1 MVKKLFRLDWILVA
15 AVLLLSGISLLVLYS
30 FSDAETFLTGS
41 VFLKQVIFMGVGI
54 VGMIFFALLDYH
66 YLRSYARYI
75 YFAMLAVL
83 LAVVFFGVTLRG
95 TSGWISVGSFNLQP
109 VEFSKLALLIFMA
122 GFVSKK
128 KNEISETGRLIIS
141 LVLSGIMVFLVLKQP
156 DFGSSIVLMAIW
168 IGMILISSLNKK
180 IFFII
185 LALGIIV
192 SGSGWFRLETYQK
205 ERIANFLNP
214 ESDVRGSGYNV
225 AQALV
230 AVGSGGITGK
240 GIGHGSQSQLN
251 FLPEKHTDF
260 IFAVI
265 TEELGFVGATVI
277 LVLYGV
283 IFFRIRLIALRA
295 GDNFGFLVASGSLIM
310 FLVQVGINIG
320 MNVGIV
326 PVAGIP
332 LPFLS
337 YGGSS
342 LVVSYITIGI
352 LLNISQT
359 KSSGDMKI
367 IQSY

>member
-1 MVKKLFRLDWILVA
+1 MIKKLFRLDWILVA

-30 FSDAETFLTGS
+30 FSDTGASLAGS
-41 VFLKQVIFMGVGI
+41 VFLKQAMFMVVGI
-54 VGMIFFALLDYH
+54 ISMVFFAMFDYR

-75 YFAMLAVL
+75 YFTTLVVL
-83 LAVVFFGVTLRG
+83 LVVVFFGVTVRG
-95 TSGWISVGSFNLQP
+95 TSGWISIGSFNLQP
-109 VEFSKLALLIFMA
+109 VEFSKLALLIFIA

-128 KNEISETGRLIIS
+128 KNEISETGRLVAS

-156 DFGSSIVLMAIW
+156 DFGSSLVLMAIW
-168 IGMILISSLNKK
+168 IGMIIISSLNKK
-180 IFFII
+180 IFLII
-185 LALGIIV
+185 LVLGIMVGGI
-192 SGSGWFRLETYQK
+192 GWFRLETYQK
-205 ERIANFLNP
+205 ERITNFLNP
-214 ESDVRGSGYNV
+214 EADVRGGGYNV

-230 AVGSGGITGK
+230 AVGSGGLTGK

-277 LVLYGV
+277 LILYGT
-283 IFFRIRLIALRA
+283 IFFRIKSIALRSN
-295 GDNFGFLVASGSLIM
+295 DNFGFLVASGCLIM
-310 FLVQVGINIG
+310 FLVQTGINIG
-320 MNVGIV
+320 MNIGIV

-342 LVVSYITIGI
+342 LVASYITIGI

-367 IQSY
+367 VQSY